1 MIVKIKFAYPSVSD
15 GQIGPVISEKQVSI
29 IDNHLKDAL
38 TKGAILQTGKGF
50 CENIDGGFWC
60 FPTVLTNVNHKM
72 KVMTEETFGPIM
84 PIMPFKTEK
93 EGIKLANDS
102 IFGLSGAVFAD
113 TPEHA
118 LAVAR
123 QMQAGA
129 ISINDSAL
137 TAIIHEGEKNSFKAS
152 GIGGTRMGPAAIKR
166 FMRQKAYLIKKQ
178 AIPSPWWF

>member
-1 MIVKIKFAYPSVSD
+1 
-15 GQIGPVISEKQVSI
+15 
-29 IDNHLKDAL
+29 
-38 TKGAILQTGKGF
+38 
-50 CENIDGGFWC
+50 
-60 FPTVLTNVNHKM
+60 
-72 KVMTEETFGPIM
+72 MTEETFGPIM

-113 TPEHA
+113 THEHA

-129 ISINDSAL
+129 ISVNDSAL

-166 FMRQKAYLIKKQ
+166 FMRQKAYLIKNQ